1 MSIAAE
7 LGKRIRFY
15 RKELHLSQEQLAEL
29 CDFHPTYIGQLERGE
44 KNATLESV
52 CKLSQGLGIS
62 LNTLLEDID
71 MIDSSENNI
80 PLNIYHKLMKLPEKQ
95 QRQVSS
101 ILSEILDLTQES
113 NGK

>member
-1 MSIAAE
+1 MSIAKE

-15 RKELHLSQEQLAEL
+15 RKELHLSQEKLAEL

-52 CKLSQGLGIS
+52 SRLSQGLGIS

-71 MIDSSENNI
+71 ILNSAEDNI
-80 PLNIYHKLMKLPEKQ
+80 PLEVYHKLMKLPEKQ

-101 ILSEILDLTQES
+101 ILSEILDFAQE
-113 NGK
+113 NTT